1 MEVILLEDVP
11 NVGKKYEEKTV
22 ADGYGTNY
30 LIPRGLARVANETS
44 RAELAEQKKRAEK
57 RRAEEREK
65 RTKQISELGEVSVE
79 IEKRANEQGRL
90 FASLKPEN
98 LAEAISRQT
107 GVEITADELEG
118 QDTIDR
124 VGEYKIKV
132 SLLESKATVDLKVS
146 AKEN

>member
-57 RRAEEREK
+57 RRAEKREK
-65 RTKQISELGEVSVE
+65 RAEQISELSDVSVE
-79 IEKRANEQGRL
+79 IEVRANEQGRL

-98 LAEAISRQT
+98 LAEAISEQT
-107 GVEITADELEG
+107 GVEITADEIEK
-118 QDTIDR
+118 QDPIDR
-124 VGEYKIKV
+124 VGEYQIKV
-132 SLLESKATVDLKVS
+132 SLLESEVTVDVRVS
-146 AKEN
+146 AE